1 MVNLY
6 IDITGVL
13 VDKTVMCLKKG
24 DDILVFCFDVAAL
37 PKIENSYIVVRNNT
51 WKAADPYNILMFSL
65 DGSCNIQTNGE
76 TLRLSKGESVF
87 IPANQSYTRTSVGDE
102 MCKLLYVH
110 FSTAH
115 KVEEKSFSQAAQQM
129 AEKKKKLEESL
140 LNSNN
145 LFVSEMTDIYL
156 VSHSD
161 CKKEKILEV
170 GEKIE
175 KLLTKYK
182 ADNYLYIAVYLCE
195 LLATISRSVC
205 EKLGSYDADTQ
216 IVEVTHHLKKAVW
229 YIKQNYSKKIT
240 VEDLCACCNMSQSQL
255 TRYFKSEFST
265 TPNRYITEFKINR
278 AKEMFLN
285 APELSIKTV
294 SSDLG
299 FDDQHYFS
307 RIFTKLSGETPT
319 EYRTRVN
326 NFPRK

>member
-1 MVNLY
+1 LY
-6 IDITGVL
+6 IDIICVF
-13 VDKTVMCLKKG
+13 VDKTVMRIKERGIL
-24 DDILVFCFDVAAL
+24 LVFCFDISAL

-51 WKAADPYNILMFSL
+51 WKAADPYNILMVSL
-65 DGSCNIQTNGE
+65 EGSCNIATDGKE
-76 TLRLSKGESVF
+76 YVLSKGDSIF
-87 IPANQSYTRTSVGDE
+87 IPAEQSYTRTSVDDS

-115 KVEEKSFSQAAQQM
+115 KVEEKSFADAAQQIVL
-129 AEKKKKLEESL
+129 KKRSLEESL

-156 VSHSD
+156 MAHSD
-161 CKKEKILEV
+161 FEKDKVLEV
-170 GEKIE
+170 CSKIE
-175 KLLTKYK
+175 KLLKNYK

-195 LLATISRSVC
+195 ILALLSTSVS
-205 EKLGSYDADTQ
+205 EKLSSADADTQ

-240 VEDLCACCNMSQSQL
+240 VEDLCAYCNMSQSQL

-278 AKEMFLN
+278 AKEIFLN
-285 APELSIKTV
+285 SPELSIKTV